1 MSAILSKPAPEFDIS
16 TDGFRRAAGD
26 VGEVIA
32 LLAGGVQLDPER
44 MRRLAVSMRTLQGF
58 LLEEATQQEWREAIS
73 SGVIAGQPLAFPGC
87 QKVAVPALIEEVS

>member
-73 SGVIAGQPLAFPGC
+73 SSVIAEHPLSLPER
-87 QKVAVPALIEEVS
+87 QKAAVRVLMEEVS